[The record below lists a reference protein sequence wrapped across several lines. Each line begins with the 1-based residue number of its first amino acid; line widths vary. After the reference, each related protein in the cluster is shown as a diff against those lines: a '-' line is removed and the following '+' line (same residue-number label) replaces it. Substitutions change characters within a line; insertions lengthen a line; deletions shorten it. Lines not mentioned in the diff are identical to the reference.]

1 MFMSTGLFESWVK
14 ARFEMGPILVSWRPI
29 DVCSWECELWTW
41 NPTLPMEAGQLV
53 PLSVGSG
60 TEQFE
65 HSNL

>member
-1 MFMSTGLFESWVK
+1 MSTGPFESWVK
-14 ARFEMGPILVSWRPI
+14 ARYGIGSILVSWRPI

-53 PLSVGSG
+53 HLSVGSR

-65 HSNL
+65 RSNL

>member
-1 MFMSTGLFESWVK
+1 MSTGPFESWVK
-14 ARFEMGPILVSWRPI
+14 ACYEMGPILVSWRPI

-65 HSNL
+65 RSNL

>member
-1 MFMSTGLFESWVK
+1 MSTGPFKSWVK
-14 ARFEMGPILVSWRPI
+14 ARYGMGLILMSWRPI

-41 NPTLPMEAGQLV
+41 NPTLPMEARQLV

-65 HSNL
+65 RSNL

>member
-1 MFMSTGLFESWVK
+1 MSTRPFESWVK
-14 ARFEMGPILVSWRPI
+14 ARYEMGPILVSWRPI
-29 DVCSWECELWTW
+29 DVCSWECELWTR

-65 HSNL
+65 RSNL

>member
-1 MFMSTGLFESWVK
+1 MSTGPFESWVK
-14 ARFEMGPILVSWRPI
+14 AHYEMGLILVSWRPI

-53 PLSVGSG
+53 PLSVGFE

-65 HSNL
+65 RSNL

>member
-1 MFMSTGLFESWVK
+1 MSTGPFESWVK
-14 ARFEMGPILVSWRPI
+14 ARYGMGLILVSWRPI

-41 NPTLPMEAGQLV
+41 NPTLPMEVGQLD

-65 HSNL
+65 RFNL

>member
-1 MFMSTGLFESWVK
+1 MSTGLFESWVK
-14 ARFEMGPILVSWRPI
+14 ARYGMSLILVSWRPI

-53 PLSVGSG
+53 SLSVGSG

-65 HSNL
+65 RSNL

>member
-1 MFMSTGLFESWVK
+1 MSTGPFESWDK
-14 ARFEMGPILVSWRPI
+14 ARYGMGPILVSWRPI

-65 HSNL
+65 CSNL

>member
-1 MFMSTGLFESWVK
+1 MSTGPFESWVK
-14 ARFEMGPILVSWRPI
+14 ARYEMGPILVSWRPI
-29 DVCSWECELWTW
+29 DVCSWVCELWTW

-65 HSNL
+65 RSNL